1 MITEAKL
8 EEMINQAKTSTKQRK
23 FKQSI
28 EMIIVFKDIDVKK
41 GFALNEV
48 VQLPKTSSPATVCIM
63 ATGDMGQKAKEAKAD
78 AVVGSEELD
87 RFAANKRASRKF
99 INKYDFFLADTQIMP
114 VVGKVLGQ
122 LLGPRGKMPTP
133 VPFNASIESFLQRFR
148 ASQIL
153 PLRKAFKGEV
163 EFVCVK
169 DKVAQKA
176 LEKLNIAGIKG
187 ISEELTGQCLFLFT
201 NMSPFKLNVLLL
213 KNKIM
218 MAARGGDIASV
229 DIVVPA
235 KNTGIAP
242 GPMLTEFK
250 EAGIP
255 TKIDQGTI
263 WIQKDTTPVKKG
275 EAINEK
281 LAALL
286 GKLDIKPVEAGI
298 SLYTALE
305 EGLKYA
311 AEEMIVD
318 VAKIRNAFTQFH
330 QEAISLSI
338 EAAYVTAEN
347 INQILSKA
355 AQSARSVS
363 VESGFMTDE
372 TKEQILQKAHSQA
385 NALSTKAKDY
395 TAS

>member
-1 MITEAKL
+1 MHENRTTYPKRKAQMYQQLL
-8 EEMINQAKTSTKQRK
+8 EIPKKYKVIA
-23 FKQSI
+23 
-28 EMIIVFKDIDVKK
+28 IVK
-41 GFALNEV
+41 
-48 VQLPKTSSPATVCIM
+48 
-63 ATGDMGQKAKEAKAD
+63 
-78 AVVGSEELD
+78 
-87 RFAANKRASRKF
+87 
-99 INKYDFFLADTQIMP
+99 INK
-114 VVGKVLGQ
+114 V
-122 LLGPRGKMPTP
+122 
-133 VPFNASIESFLQRFR
+133 R

-201 NMSPFKLNVLLL
+201 NMSPFKLNVLLS

-305 EGLKYA
+305 EGLKYT

-363 VESGFMTDE
+363 IESGFMTDE

-385 NALSTKAKDY
+385 KSVSTKAKGY
-395 TAS
+395 AAS

>member
-1 MITEAKL
+1 MHENRTTYPKRKSQMYQQLL
-8 EEMINQAKTSTKQRK
+8 EIPNKYKVIA
-23 FKQSI
+23 
-28 EMIIVFKDIDVKK
+28 IVK
-41 GFALNEV
+41 
-48 VQLPKTSSPATVCIM
+48 
-63 ATGDMGQKAKEAKAD
+63 
-78 AVVGSEELD
+78 
-87 RFAANKRASRKF
+87 
-99 INKYDFFLADTQIMP
+99 INK
-114 VVGKVLGQ
+114 V
-122 LLGPRGKMPTP
+122 
-133 VPFNASIESFLQRFR
+133 R

-153 PLRKAFKGEV
+153 PLRKVLKGEV
-163 EFVCVK
+163 KFVCVK
-169 DKVAQKA
+169 DKVAKKA

-187 ISEELTGQCLFLFT
+187 ISEELTGQCLFMFT
-201 NMSPFKLNVLLL
+201 NMSPFKLNVLLS

-275 EAINEK
+275 EIINEK

-305 EGLKYA
+305 EGLKYT
-311 AEEMIVD
+311 AEEMVID

-338 EAAYVTAEN
+338 EAAYVTADN

-363 VESGFMTDE
+363 IESGFMTDE

-385 NALSTKAKDY
+385 KSVSTKAKGY
-395 TAS
+395 AAS

>member
-1 MITEAKL
+1 MHENRTTYPKRKTQMYQQLL
-8 EEMINQAKTSTKQRK
+8 EIPKKYKVIAL
-23 FKQSI
+23 
-28 EMIIVFKDIDVKK
+28 VK
-41 GFALNEV
+41 
-48 VQLPKTSSPATVCIM
+48 
-63 ATGDMGQKAKEAKAD
+63 
-78 AVVGSEELD
+78 
-87 RFAANKRASRKF
+87 
-99 INKYDFFLADTQIMP
+99 INK
-114 VVGKVLGQ
+114 V
-122 LLGPRGKMPTP
+122 
-133 VPFNASIESFLQRFR
+133 R

-153 PLRKAFKGEV
+153 PLRKALKGEV

-169 DKVAQKA
+169 DRIAQKA
-176 LEKLNIAGIKG
+176 LEKLNIPGIKG
-187 ISEELTGQCLFLFT
+187 ISEELTGQCLFIFT
-201 NMSPFKLNVLLL
+201 NMSPFKLNVLLA

-311 AEEMIVD
+311 AEELIVD

-338 EAAYVTAEN
+338 EAAYVTADN

-372 TKEQILQKAHSQA
+372 TKEQILQKAHGQA
-385 NALSTKAKDY
+385 KALSTKAKDY
-395 TAS
+395 ATS

>member
-1 MITEAKL
+1 MHENRTTYPKRKAQMYQQLL
-8 EEMINQAKTSTKQRK
+8 EIPKKYKVIA
-23 FKQSI
+23 
-28 EMIIVFKDIDVKK
+28 IVK
-41 GFALNEV
+41 
-48 VQLPKTSSPATVCIM
+48 
-63 ATGDMGQKAKEAKAD
+63 
-78 AVVGSEELD
+78 
-87 RFAANKRASRKF
+87 
-99 INKYDFFLADTQIMP
+99 INK
-114 VVGKVLGQ
+114 V
-122 LLGPRGKMPTP
+122 
-133 VPFNASIESFLQRFR
+133 R

-201 NMSPFKLNVLLL
+201 NMSPFKLNVLLS

-305 EGLKYA
+305 EGLKYS
-311 AEEMIVD
+311 AEEMVVD

-385 NALSTKAKDY
+385 KSVSTKAKDY

>member
-1 MITEAKL
+1 MHENRTTYPKRKAQMYQQLL
-8 EEMINQAKTSTKQRK
+8 EIPKRYKVIAL
-23 FKQSI
+23 
-28 EMIIVFKDIDVKK
+28 VK
-41 GFALNEV
+41 
-48 VQLPKTSSPATVCIM
+48 
-63 ATGDMGQKAKEAKAD
+63 
-78 AVVGSEELD
+78 
-87 RFAANKRASRKF
+87 
-99 INKYDFFLADTQIMP
+99 INK
-114 VVGKVLGQ
+114 V
-122 LLGPRGKMPTP
+122 
-133 VPFNASIESFLQRFR
+133 R

-153 PLRKAFKGEV
+153 PLRKALKGEV

-169 DKVAQKA
+169 DRIAQKA
-176 LEKLNIAGIKG
+176 LEKLNIPGIKG
-187 ISEELTGQCLFLFT
+187 ISEELTGQCLFIFT
-201 NMSPFKLNVLLL
+201 NMSPFKLNVLLA

-311 AEEMIVD
+311 AEELIVD
-318 VAKIRNAFTQFH
+318 VAKVRNAFTQFH

-338 EAAYVTAEN
+338 EAAYVTPEN

-372 TKEQILQKAHSQA
+372 TKEQILQKAHGQA
-385 NALSTKAKDY
+385 KALSTKAKDY
-395 TAS
+395 AAS